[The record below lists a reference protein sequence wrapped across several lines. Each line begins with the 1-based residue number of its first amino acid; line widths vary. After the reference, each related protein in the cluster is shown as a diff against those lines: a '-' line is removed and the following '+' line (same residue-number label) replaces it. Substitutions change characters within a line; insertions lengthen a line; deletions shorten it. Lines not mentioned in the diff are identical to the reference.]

1 MRPSSRHQSQSHL
14 PPRRSSGDHN
24 GIDQLDSSVATPPK
38 RKKPRLEALATHILD
53 DLNAYISLLLP
64 DPEITAVVSLLAT
77 AAPASVLDDLRAD
90 PIGYL
95 EFWLAQTTTT
105 PSWVSATLPTPY
117 QAYWLSVQSVEASI
131 IAQDLKA
138 AAATTEAT
146 VVTVVEGAPAVTTVV
161 TAGAVGAARIAV
173 EAVGAAVAVGAAG
186 MALL

>member
-1 MRPSSRHQSQSHL
+1 MLFTRVLVLILSTLTLLTTAQIP
-14 PPRRSSGDHN
+14 
-24 GIDQLDSSVATPPK
+24 TPTPT
-38 RKKPRLEALATHILD
+38 PTTLTPTSITDAQATHILD